1 MILHRLAAAIRHQ
14 NWFTV
19 LVELSLIVLGVFLG
33 IQVSNWNEVRLD
45 RQLEAQVIARL
56 TTEFRELE
64 SNSLSR
70 LSYFV
75 GNTEELRSLV
85 LQLDE
90 IREKPDLTL
99 LVRRLLAA
107 MAPLPGGTSA
117 TYQEMLSAG
126 NLGIIQSGELRN
138 ALSTFAT
145 RHNANDAS
153 VRLNWDIAI
162 GNTGRLLDL
171 GGLAIAIDQGS
182 RERELLEKELVKQLE
197 QDDDWILQ
205 IGLTI
210 ALHRARH
217 ANEMTRLAAVRA
229 VLYELGQ
236 EPMGGA
242 APEIVSTAEDHD

>member
-33 IQVSNWNEVRLD
+33 IQVSNWNEARLD
-45 RQLEAQVIARL
+45 RQLEAQVIERL
-56 TTEFRELE
+56 TIEFRGLE
-64 SNSLSR
+64 SSSLSR

-75 GNTEELRSLV
+75 RNTEELRSLV

-90 IREKPDLTL
+90 IRENPDLTL

-117 TYQEMLSAG
+117 TYQELLSTG

-138 ALSTFAT
+138 ALSTYAT
-145 RHNANDAS
+145 SHNANDAS

-182 RERELLEKELVKQLE
+182 RERELLEKELVKQLK

-205 IGLTI
+205 TGLTI
-210 ALHRARH
+210 ALHRVRH

-236 EPMGGA
+236 EPMGGP
-242 APEIVSTAEDHD
+242 APEIVSKAEDRD